1 MPSFYPESI
10 DVDVEEFVDDCSQ
23 SEIKELVNYLRE
35 NGLSVER
42 TGNPS
47 DVTWNEEVS
56 KLIDSKWKL
65 SSEDED
71 KILEIC
77 NKLL

>member
-35 NGLSVER
+35 SGLNVER
-42 TGNPS
+42 TGTPS

-65 SSEDED
+65 SSEDEA

>member
-1 MPSFYPESI
+1 MPTFYPESI
-10 DVDVEEFVDDCSQ
+10 DIDVEEFVDDCSS

-35 NGLSVER
+35 NGLYSGSSE
-42 TGNPS
+42 TPS
-47 DVTWNEEVS
+47 DTNWNEQVS
-56 KLIDSKWKL
+56 KLVDSKWKL
-65 SSEDED
+65 SSEDEA

>member
-1 MPSFYPESI
+1 MPTFYPESI
-10 DVDVEEFVDDCSQ
+10 DIDVEEFVDDCSQ

-35 NGLSVER
+35 NGLYSGSSE
-42 TGNPS
+42 TPGDIP
-47 DVTWNEEVS
+47 WNESVN
-56 KLIDSKWKL
+56 KLVDSKWKL
-65 SSEDED
+65 SVEDEA